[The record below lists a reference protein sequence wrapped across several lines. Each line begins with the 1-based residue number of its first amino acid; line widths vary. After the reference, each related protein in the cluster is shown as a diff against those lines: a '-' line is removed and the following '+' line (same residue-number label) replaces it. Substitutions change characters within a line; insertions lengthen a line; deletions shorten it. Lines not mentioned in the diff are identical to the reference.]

1 MSIKRWRK
9 ADEILTIC
17 SFCLTIEKVGS
28 GFLYHNAG
36 QDAPPTGLV
45 SYGSRYNPTA
55 VLLYKVELR
64 ARLKNWNQSDSG
76 LMKKVFSESVVAS
89 STPSRS
95 LSPSLSAQL
104 IPRWGLGSRD
114 CGVSTHLQNLYRTHY
129 PFA

>member
-64 ARLKNWNQSDSG
+64 QTSKMGDVLNHQCYLLCRQVRLP
-76 LMKKVFSESVVAS
+76 VVNA
-89 STPSRS
+89 TP
-95 LSPSLSAQL
+95 
-104 IPRWGLGSRD
+104 
-114 CGVSTHLQNLYRTHY
+114 
-129 PFA
+129 

>member
-64 ARLKNWNQSDSG
+64 HAEDNNKYI
-76 LMKKVFSESVVAS
+76 KKGP
-89 STPSRS
+89 TNDL
-95 LSPSLSAQL
+95 LSITQIAPKTAHVTANV
-104 IPRWGLGSRD
+104 I
-114 CGVSTHLQNLYRTHY
+114 
-129 PFA
+129 